1 MEAMILAAGLG
12 TRLRPLT
19 DRIPKALID
28 VAGKPLIAH
37 VMDRLVEAGATRI
50 VINTH
55 HHEEQIRTYLAEHA
69 ASGIDIV
76 ISPEPDG
83 PYDTGG
89 GLFAAAPL
97 FNRDGPFLLHNVD
110 VLSKIPLNGLIEAH
124 HAAREHSAEET
135 VVSLAVQSRD
145 SSRLLLFDSR
155 GLLGWENRGA
165 DGEIRGSHHVREPLG
180 ALERWS
186 FTGVH
191 VLDPTVFDL
200 SNRTGIFSIITL
212 YLELAARGYGISPI
226 DVTAHEW
233 MDVGT
238 PERLEQARTLARW

>member
-19 DRIPKALID
+19 DRFPKALID

-37 VMDRLVEAGATRI
+37 VMDRLVEAGATRV

-55 HHEEQIRTYLAEHA
+55 HHEEQIRAYLRDHA
-69 ASGIDIV
+69 APDIDV
-76 ISPEPDG
+76 VLSPEPDG

-97 FNRDGPFLLHNVD
+97 FEKDGPFLLHNVD
-110 VLSKIPLNGLIEAH
+110 VLSKIPLDGLVETH
-124 HAAREHSAEET
+124 CTARERSAGQT
-135 VVSLAVQSRD
+135 VASLAVQSRN
-145 SSRLLLFDSR
+145 SNRLLLFDSR
-155 GLLGWENRGA
+155 GLLGWENRGS
-165 DGEIRGSHHVREPLG
+165 DGGIRASHHVREPLG

-191 VLDPTVFDL
+191 VLEPAVFAL
-200 SNRTGIFSIITL
+200 SKCTGVFSIITM
-212 YLELAARGYGISPI
+212 YLELAEQGYTISPI
-226 DVTAHEW
+226 DVSAHEW

-238 PERLEQARTLARW
+238 PERLEHARTQARR

>member
-19 DRIPKALID
+19 DSIPKALID

-37 VMDRLVEAGATRI
+37 VMGRLVEAGATRI

-55 HHEEQIRTYLAEHA
+55 HHEEQIRAYLGDHA
-69 ASGIDIV
+69 APDIDVV

-89 GLFAAAPL
+89 GLFAAAPI
-97 FNRDGPFLLHNVD
+97 FKRDGPFLLHNVD
-110 VLSKIPLNGLIEAH
+110 VLSKIPLDALVETHRAT
-124 HAAREHSAEET
+124 RERSAGQT
-135 VVSLAVQSRD
+135 VASLAVQSR
-145 SSRLLLFDSR
+145 SSNRLLLFDSR

-165 DGEIRGSHHVREPLG
+165 DGEVRASHHVREPLG
-180 ALERWS
+180 ALERRS

-191 VLDPTVFDL
+191 VLEPAVFEL

-212 YLELAARGYGISPI
+212 YLELAEQGYSISPI
-226 DVTAHEW
+226 DVSAHEW

-238 PERLEQARTLARW
+238 SERLEQARTQARW